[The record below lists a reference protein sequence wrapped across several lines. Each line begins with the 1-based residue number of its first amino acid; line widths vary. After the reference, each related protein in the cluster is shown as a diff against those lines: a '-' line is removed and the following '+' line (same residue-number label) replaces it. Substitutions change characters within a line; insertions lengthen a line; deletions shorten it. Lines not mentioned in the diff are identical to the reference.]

1 MKSPTRRQ
9 LPAALAAAGLAGP
22 AAAQQRQEKEV
33 HYRDGKKP
41 DSVPLYNS
49 AISLGNLVFL
59 SGTGVRTPNDV
70 GEQTRKVFQ
79 SIERRLLLAG
89 SSMQQV
95 LKCNV
100 YLADL
105 DDYDAMN
112 AAFRGLFGA
121 NPPVRTTVAVLGI
134 PAENCL
140 VEIEVIAYRDLEA

>member
-1 MKSPTRRQ
+1 VLAGPG
-9 LPAALAAAGLAGP
+9 LAAAATP
-22 AAAQQRQEKEV
+22 APAQQAESKEV

-59 SGTGVRTPNDV
+59 SGTGVRSPDDV
-70 GEQTRKVFQ
+70 GGQTLKVFE

-100 YLADL
+100 YLKTL

-112 AAFRGLFGA
+112 DAFRGLFGE

-134 PAENCL
+134 PAENCR
-140 VEIEVIAYRDLEA
+140 VEIEVIAYRDR